1 MRIVARIVLALLV
14 FVAPAASSAR
24 TVLAAIP
31 ISRMDL
37 PRWRARFDEKQIEL
51 KERQPALVFY
61 GDSIMQ
67 NWERQGPP
75 EWADYAPIWQR
86 FYGDRNAVNLGFIG
100 DTTASLIWRIRN
112 GEAAGIAPKVAVVL
126 IGANNLGRVHWSAE
140 DTVTGIDVIVEEL
153 RKRLPRTKILLLG
166 VLPSERSAW
175 ATATTVEINRTL
187 AERYA
192 HMDGVTFLDVGHVLM
207 SDGRLDRSLFYDPK
221 LTPPEAPL
229 HPTPQGMALI
239 AAAIEPALAELMG
252 DQNHLR

>member
-1 MRIVARIVLALLV
+1 MRIVARIVLALLI
-14 FVAPAASSAR
+14 FVAPVASFAR
-24 TVLAAIP
+24 TILAATP

-37 PRWRARFDEKQIEL
+37 PRWRTRFEEKQIEL
-51 KERQPALVFY
+51 RERQPTLVFY

-67 NWERQGPP
+67 NWERHGPP

-86 FYGDRNAVNLGFIG
+86 FYGDRNAVNLGFVG

-140 DTVTGIDVIVEEL
+140 DTVRGIDVIVEEL
-153 RKRLPRTKILLLG
+153 RKRMPRTKILLLG

-192 HMDGVTFLDVGHVLM
+192 HIDGVTFLDVGHVLM
-207 SDGRLDRSLFYDPK
+207 PEGRLDRSLFYDPK

-239 AAAIEPALAELMG
+239 AAAIEPALAGLMR